1 MVKTMKNKLRSG
13 IKIYITIA
21 VFLFVVTGVYTMY
34 IAKTTNNIHPIV
46 KLVLTGLLYL
56 LIGFAFGNAVHKKGL
71 WVGLIVG
78 VIHLGLF
85 KLINFLAT
93 GNFSFN
99 ILLIL
104 ISLLLAMTGGMLG
117 VNLKKL
123 F

>member
-1 MVKTMKNKLRSG
+1 MKNKLRSG

-21 VFLFVVTGVYTMY
+21 VFLFVVTGIYTMY
-34 IAKTTNNIHPIV
+34 IAKTTNNINPIV

-71 WVGLIVG
+71 LVGLLAG
-78 VIHLGLF
+78 VVHLSLI

-93 GNFSFN
+93 GNFN
-99 ILLIL
+99 INIFLVL
-104 ISLLLAMTGGMLG
+104 ISILLAMVGGMLG